1 MTGCS
6 ASADPGPPRGKPA
19 ANACLQTPAVPLP
32 ELKFECRKHGRAS
45 RRYATRDRRTV
56 IEAGK
61 TMFETT
67 VAPAQTTFD
76 GVPAREPGAYDAL
89 VREIGEDGACEVR
102 DVFWSETCARLKLFR
117 TLSPAQN
124 HARIA
129 REAHSLKSAAGT
141 FGYLR
146 LAALALRL
154 EKTAEELGDAES
166 RDLLD
171 LMDAAYAAARAQE
184 PQG

>member
-1 MTGCS
+1 
-6 ASADPGPPRGKPA
+6 
-19 ANACLQTPAVPLP
+19 
-32 ELKFECRKHGRAS
+32 
-45 RRYATRDRRTV
+45 
-56 IEAGK
+56 
-61 TMFETT
+61 MFEVT
-67 VAPAQTTFD
+67 VATAHEPIE
-76 GVPAREPGAYDAL
+76 VEPAREPQAYEAL

-102 DVFWSETCARLKLFR
+102 DVFWSETCARLRLFR
-117 TLSPAQN
+117 TLSLAQH

-141 FGYLR
+141 FGYVR

-154 EKTAEELGDAES
+154 EQSAEKLGDGEF
-166 RDLLD
+166 RGLLN